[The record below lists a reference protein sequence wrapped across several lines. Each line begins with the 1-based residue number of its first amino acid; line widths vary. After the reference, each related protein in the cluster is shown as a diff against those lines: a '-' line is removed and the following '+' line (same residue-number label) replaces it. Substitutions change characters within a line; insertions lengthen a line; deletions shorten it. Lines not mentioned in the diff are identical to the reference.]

1 LSSVTLRLLSYNIR
15 YGGAGRE
22 DDIAAVITACAPD
35 VVVLQEATD
44 PNVVLRLSELTGLAH
59 WGSRIGHSTA
69 FLSRA
74 PVTHHAWHSPRG
86 ARHPFLEIVP
96 EGHPVRIF
104 GLHLSAWFSN
114 WSERRRARE
123 IRFFLDGIREHHQ
136 GFHIITGDFNALAP
150 GEHLDSR
157 PMPAWIRAMVW
168 MSGRDIARKT
178 IQVMLDEKYVDVW
191 RRLNPVGD
199 GYTFPTWG
207 AHVRLDYMF
216 TPERYSSRFTQC
228 SVVTGAGSASDHYPL
243 LTSVADEIGAEAG
256 GEKPDVARHAIGV
269 THHAI
274 GATKRQH
281 TE

>member
-1 LSSVTLRLLSYNIR
+1 VTLRLLSYNIR

-22 DDIAAVITACAPD
+22 NDIAAVINQCAPD

-44 PNVVLRLSELTGLAH
+44 PNVVSRLADLTGLAH
-59 WGSRIGHSTA
+59 WGSRIGHSTG
-69 FLSRA
+69 FLSRG
-74 PVTHHAWHSPRG
+74 PITHHAWHSPRA

-96 EGHPVRIF
+96 EGHQVRIF

-123 IRFFLDGIREHHQ
+123 IRLLLDGIRAHQ
-136 GFHIITGDFNALAP
+136 HGFHIIVGDFNALAP
-150 GEHLDSR
+150 GERLDVT

-168 MSGRDIARKT
+168 MSGRDIARRT

-191 RRLNPVGD
+191 RRVIPVGD

-216 TPERYSSRFTQC
+216 TPERYASRFTEC
-228 SVVTGAGSASDHYPL
+228 SVVTHAGSASDHFPL
-243 LTSVADEIGAEAG
+243 LASVADDVGVAAHRAITATEQQRTEYAE
-256 GEKPDVARHAIGV
+256 
-269 THHAI
+269 
-274 GATKRQH
+274 
-281 TE
+281 